1 MPYHNLIIIMLCAY
15 VGLWESVSDVAYFIV
30 EGHLFGLYQQG
41 SLGNVMPLSHG
52 YPVYSD
58 KL

>member
-1 MPYHNLIIIMLCAY
+1 MLFAY
-15 VGLWESVSDVAYFIV
+15 VGLWQSVSDVANFIV